1 VWDKEGKM
9 EIMKL
14 KKLDQEHM
22 RLLMEYKKLH
32 EEKEKIEK
40 EFEPLF
46 KIVHAYEEGMK
57 TLEQKIEKIRKD
69 IEKEI
74 GENTDVEG
82 FTFYVH
88 KSYEDVEITNP
99 DLIPHNYVELDLER
113 IRWSLKEGKK
123 IPGAKLIKKPK
134 VIFKLI

>member
-1 VWDKEGKM
+1 M

-32 EEKEKIEK
+32 EEKENFER
-40 EFEPLF
+40 EFEHLF
-46 KIVHAYEEGMK
+46 KIVHAYEEELK
-57 TLEQKIEKIRKD
+57 SLEQKIKKIREN

-88 KSYEDVEITNP
+88 QKYEDVEII
-99 DLIPHNYVELDLER
+99 DKKLIPQSYVELDLER
-113 IRWSLKEGKK
+113 IKWNLIEGNEV
-123 IPGAKLIKKPK
+123 PGAKLVKKPK